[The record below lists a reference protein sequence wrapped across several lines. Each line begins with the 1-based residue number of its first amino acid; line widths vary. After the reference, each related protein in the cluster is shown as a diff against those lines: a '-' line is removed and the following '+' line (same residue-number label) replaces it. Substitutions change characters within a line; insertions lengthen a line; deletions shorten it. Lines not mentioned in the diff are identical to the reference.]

1 MKSSGWVKTIF
12 SNRVRRHEK
21 LNCQAKCLNAKFYR
35 PLNFPKLFMFCP
47 KIIFGLG
54 SISVSAERAE
64 VVQHLCIYILNLS
77 KRIHI
82 SPAFIISDDLTD
94 KFQWPKSQQKE
105 NYYSFRGKGKVFW
118 NTFPFYHLCLS

>member
-1 MKSSGWVKTIF
+1 
-12 SNRVRRHEK
+12 
-21 LNCQAKCLNAKFYR
+21 
-35 PLNFPKLFMFCP
+35 MFCP

-82 SPAFIISDDLTD
+82 SPAFLISDDLTD
-94 KFQWPKSQQKE
+94 KFQWPKSQQKIITPLE
-105 NYYSFRGKGKVFW
+105 GKGKCFETHSPSITCVCLNPMILNSFEVLFLDSIYDCQLLRILATPSSDFH
-118 NTFPFYHLCLS
+118 TFGSEKF